1 MADNEKKVEEA
12 ETVETE
18 TVAKE
23 APAEAASQPKAE
35 TADAGEGAEEAPA
48 QATSAPKAEKK
59 AVKAEKSEKA
69 EKPQKVSK
77 PENYTPRLKSDY
89 DDRIVPAMIERFG
102 YKNRLQVPR
111 LDKIVINMGVG
122 EATQDKKKVE
132 TAAAEMER
140 IAGQKP
146 VITKAKKS
154 IAQFK
159 LREGMPIGVKV
170 TLRRDRM
177 FEFLDRLVTI
187 ALPRVRDFRGL
198 NPKSFDGRGN
208 YALGLK
214 EQIIFPEINY
224 DQIDKVRGMDV
235 IVTTTAKTDD
245 EARELLRLFN
255 FPFPVEEQ
263 RQAA

>member
-1 MADNEKKVEEA
+1 MADKEKKVEEA
-12 ETVETE
+12 ATPETVEQIE
-18 TVAKE
+18 VERVGE
-23 APAEAASQPKAE
+23 A
-35 TADAGEGAEEAPA
+35 
-48 QATSAPKAEKK
+48 
-59 AVKAEKSEKA
+59 EKA
-69 EKPQKVSK
+69 EAEAIESLPKVEEAEVPKAGKTADKPSK
-77 PENYTPRLKSDY
+77 TPKGYKPRLKDDY
-89 DDRIVPAMIERFG
+89 ESRIVPAMIEKFG
-102 YKNRLQVPR
+102 YKNRLEVPK

-132 TAAAEMER
+132 AAAAEMQA
-140 IAGQKP
+140 ISGQKP

-159 LREGMPIGVKV
+159 LREGMPIGAKV

-208 YALGLK
+208 YAMGLK

-224 DQIDKVRGMDV
+224 DQIDKVRGMDI

-255 FPFPVEEQ
+255 FPFPRDEEQ
-263 RQAA
+263 KQAA